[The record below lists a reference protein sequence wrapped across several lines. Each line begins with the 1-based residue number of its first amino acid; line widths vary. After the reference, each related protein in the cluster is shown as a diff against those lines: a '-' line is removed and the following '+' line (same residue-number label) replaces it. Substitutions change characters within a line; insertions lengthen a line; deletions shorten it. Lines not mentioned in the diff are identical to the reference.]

1 MEGEGGACHMRAGA
15 RMHGVQAR
23 PLGIFLLGGTRRD
36 QDRCP
41 QSEVLA
47 GQRTWHMANGGS
59 SGNGDS

>member
-1 MEGEGGACHMRAGA
+1 MRAGA